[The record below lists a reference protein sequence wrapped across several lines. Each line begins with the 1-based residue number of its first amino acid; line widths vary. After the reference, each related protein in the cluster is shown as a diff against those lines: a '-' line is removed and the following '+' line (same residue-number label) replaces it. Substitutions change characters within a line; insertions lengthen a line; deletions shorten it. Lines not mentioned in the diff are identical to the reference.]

1 MVVLHH
7 TEELEEILFRANVFQ
22 SRSIKFIQM
31 KLFLLSM
38 SHNFDFGLPL
48 LSSYMA
54 LSVRTPWSVSDREMN
69 PHKVKIIEGS

>member
-7 TEELEEILFRANVFQ
+7 TEELEEILFRGNVFQ
-22 SRSIKFIQM
+22 SRYIKIQM
-31 KLFLLSM
+31 KLFSLSM